1 MVMCYNLYLIVVP
14 HMAHVTL
21 VSHSQKYGQ
30 LTSVPSSHH
39 CVGLPLCWN
48 AFSENTAPHKQHWTN
63 SVQLHLS
70 PLCPSW
76 DWTAH
81 CLCCALCRTRQHF
94 TPLWWT
100 FAALRCRDLTG
111 SSLAKSFFTVFWL
124 VIISLAGGGVNC
136 RCIVLWCYDM
146 SWKWPVVCFSLVYV
160 LVIPLSSVVST
171 NIYISRRS
179 SEAKPLAIAIPLQ

>member
-1 MVMCYNLYLIVVP
+1 MTIFNLTYHLIVMVMCYNLYLIVVP

-48 AFSENTAPHKQHWTN
+48 AFSENTAPHQQQWTN
-63 SVQLHLS
+63 SVQLHLP

-76 DWTAH
+76 DRTAH
-81 CLCCALCRTRQHF
+81 CLCCALCWTRQHF
-94 TPLWWT
+94 TPLRWT
-100 FAALRCRDLTG
+100 FAALRYRDLTG
-111 SSLAKSFFTVFWL
+111 SSLAMSFFTVFCL

-136 RCIVLWCYDM
+136 RCIVLWCCDM
-146 SWKWPVVCFSLVYV
+146 CLEVFQLGIRIHIFMYVICTNVSLVADC
-160 LVIPLSSVVST
+160 LD
-171 NIYISRRS
+171 
-179 SEAKPLAIAIPLQ
+179 E